1 MAQMRVKDQDLIVEQ
16 VVSKIEANELEKL
29 NARKDVQT
37 VLADAEAR
45 IEVISRLVEQYNELE
60 ETIKAEKEE
69 LETILDIYK
78 LLKKDDSEYNLY
90 NESKLLDKLI
100 QKAENELKELKWVK
114 KKTKKKNLRKWL
126 LKF

>member
-1 MAQMRVKDQDLIVEQ
+1 MSER
-16 VVSKIEANELEKL
+16 
-29 NARKDVQT
+29 
-37 VLADAEAR
+37 
-45 IEVISRLVEQYNELE
+45 
-60 ETIKAEKEE
+60 KEE
-69 LETILDIYK
+69 LKTILDIYK